1 MSSGSAI
8 IGALRV
14 VFGADTA
21 AFEKGVDKVE
31 REAKK
36 IEKRLVKLGKK
47 FTDVGKKMSVGITAP
62 LLAIGVASIKTAA
75 SMQELE
81 SAFDVTFKGASS
93 SVRKWAEETG
103 DLLGRSTKEIQTSA
117 VAFQSLFGKA
127 LDPAQAT
134 ELTKQFTVLTQDL
147 ASFKDLSNEVA
158 QQKLFSGLTG
168 EAEPLKSVGVFI
180 NAAATEA
187 KALELGLVKVNG
199 KFTDQQKILARAA
212 LIQEQ
217 LAEANG
223 DVVKTFDS
231 TTNQLK
237 RSGAAFEELRVV
249 IGTQLLPVITPL
261 IEKVA
266 DALTAFSNLPE
277 PIVNTILVVGGLAA
291 ALGPVI
297 ATVGTVITLFA
308 PLTAGLVAVTG
319 ATTAFGAAMTIALGP
334 IGLVVA
340 ALGLL
345 YMAYRTLSPAIKD
358 NKEARDELYS
368 LISQNEELGKRE
380 KASTLEQARANL
392 EDAKSIRER
401 IKARLEEQE
410 ILLKKQIKGFVAVNA
425 TPQGKALGKITGT
438 NKRITANIEKTAAAI
453 RASREALEENSSAI
467 EGVEANL
474 AKLGQESV
482 VAGAKTAALRKEQAS
497 ATKTAKEL
505 EKAAKKLAEA
515 HSKTAAGAKQEIEEN
530 ARLTAAL
537 KISREEYNIT
547 AEEIRLVEAGYRG
560 TKEQV
565 RALAEELVAS
575 RTAMDEVSEARKQ
588 SIADEEEA
596 QRALQKTAEDKAAAL
611 ERAAEDHTR
620 TVESIQKEIENNR
633 LLTEAMQIS
642 TREYEIQVEVLR
654 SLESG
659 FNGSALEARALAE
672 ELLNTRDALKEITE
686 ETEKAEAAQNKLNSS
701 TSSSDNSGFKFAE
714 DEAFLEDFTNTLNS
728 ATDTLEAFK
737 DKDFGSVFSGVGESI
752 FAAFGKAGDA
762 IDENGKKALETLQA
776 IGTQFGALLESIKSG
791 DWLDIL
797 TEGLGLLGSFFGK
810 SGGGFGAGEG
820 TGFGDILAGFGGL
833 FGGGKAK
840 GGPVAAGVTYLV
852 GEKGPELFT
861 PPGNGNIVPNDK
873 LGGGM
878 VKVVVEAN
886 DYFDARVDERAAGV
900 AEPVA
905 QVAATQGI
913 QQYNTA
919 GRRRNKQRLA

>member
-36 IEKRLVKLGKK
+36 IERRLVKLGNKL
-47 FTDVGKKMSVGITAP
+47 TGIGKNMSLGITAP

-75 SMQELE
+75 SMEELE
-81 SAFDVTFKGASS
+81 SAFDVTFKGASG

-168 EAEPLKSVGVFI
+168 EAEPLKAVGVFI

-266 DALTAFSNLPE
+266 DALTAFANLPE

-345 YMAYRTLSPAIKD
+345 YLAYNTLSPALRD
-358 NKEARDELYS
+358 NKIARDELYS
-368 LISQNEELGKRE
+368 LIAANEDLGKRE

-392 EDAKSIRER
+392 KDAQSIRER

-425 TPQGKALGKITGT
+425 SPQGRALGTVTGA
-438 NKRITANIEKTAAAI
+438 NKKITANIEKTAAAI
-453 RASREALEENSSAI
+453 RASREALEKNSASIAD
-467 EGVEANL
+467 VEANL
-474 AKLGQESV
+474 ASLGEASV
-482 VAGAKTAALRKEQAS
+482 VAASKTANLAKEQAK
-497 ATKTAKEL
+497 ATKSAKEQ

-515 HSKTAAGAKQEIEEN
+515 HSKTAEGAKEEIEEN
-530 ARLTAAL
+530 RRLAAAL
-537 KISREEYNIT
+537 KISREEYEIT
-547 AEEIRLVEAGYRG
+547 AEEINLVANGYRG
-560 TKEQV
+560 TSAEV
-565 RALAEELVAS
+565 RSLAESLVES
-575 RTAMDEVSEARKQ
+575 RAAMDEVSEARKKAV
-588 SIADEEEA
+588 SDEEEV
-596 QRALQKTAEDKAAAL
+596 QRALQKTIDDKAEAL
-611 ERAAEDHTR
+611 ERAAENHTN
-620 TVESIQKEIENNR
+620 TVQSIQTEIENNR
-633 LLTEAMQIS
+633 ILAEAMKIS

-654 SLESG
+654 LLEAG
-659 FNGSALEARALAE
+659 YTGGAAGARALAE
-672 ELLNTRDALKEITE
+672 ELILSQETLSKVTDETKKAEDALKKVGDAGENGFNR
-686 ETEKAEAAQNKLNSS
+686 AAKS
-701 TSSSDNSGFKFAE
+701 F
-714 DEAFLEDFTNTLNS
+714 EDFLTAL
-728 ATDTLEAFK
+728 
-737 DKDFGSVFSGVGESI
+737 
-752 FAAFGKAGDA
+752 
-762 IDENGKKALETLQA
+762 ENGDL
-776 IGTQFGALLESIKSG
+776 GG
-791 DWLDIL
+791 IL
-797 TEGLGLLGSFFGK
+797 SGLGSLI
-810 SGGGFGAGEG
+810 GE
-820 TGFGDILAGFGGL
+820 LFGGKDGAAKGGKIGSAL
-833 FGGGKAK
+833 GDVVSFFGGGKEK
-840 GGPVAAGVTYLV
+840 GGPVSGGVTYLV

-861 PPGNGNIVPNDK
+861 PPGNGNIIPNDK
-873 LGGGM
+873 LSSGM
-878 VKVVVEAN
+878 VRVVVEAN
-886 DYFDARVDERAAGV
+886 DYFDARVDERAGGI

-905 QVAATQGI
+905 QVAASQGI

-919 GRRRNKQRLA
+919 SRRRNKQRLA